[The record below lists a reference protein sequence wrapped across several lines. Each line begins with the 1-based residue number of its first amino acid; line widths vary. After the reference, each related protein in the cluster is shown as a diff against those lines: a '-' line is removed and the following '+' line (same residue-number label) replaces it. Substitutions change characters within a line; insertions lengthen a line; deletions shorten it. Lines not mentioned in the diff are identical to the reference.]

1 MRLRHVV
8 PTILVFAAGALAPVA
23 AHAQS
28 TANGFALDR
37 FNPSERG
44 SEWFA
49 MDSLDL
55 RGRARPAIGLVGELA
70 DSPLVLYNPD
80 GSKRATPVHY
90 QLILHPGASLVLF
103 DRVRVGFD
111 LPIAAYQDGQTG
123 AVSGVTYQGVTS
135 AGVGDLRLG
144 ADVRL
149 FGEYGDAFRLAAGAQ
164 VFVPI
169 GSRSGYLSDGTT
181 RIIIPRAMAAGDI
194 GWFSY

>member
-8 PTILVFAAGALAPVA
+8 PGFLVLAAGALAPVT
-23 AHAQS
+23 AHAQT

-44 SEWFA
+44 SEWFV
-49 MDSLDL
+49 MDSLDM
-55 RGRARPAIGLVGELA
+55 RGRTRPAIGLVGELA

-80 GSKRATPVHY
+80 GSQRAIPVHY

-144 ADVRL
+144 ADVRI
-149 FGEYGDAFRLAAGAQ
+149 FGEYGDAF
-164 VFVPI
+164 
-169 GSRSGYLSDGTT
+169 
-181 RIIIPRAMAAGDI
+181 
-194 GWFSY
+194 

>member
-1 MRLRHVV
+1 MR
-8 PTILVFAAGALAPVA
+8 PSCLVSGLFMFAAAALATTRA
-23 AHAQS
+23 QAQS

-44 SEWFA
+44 SEWFV

-55 RGRARPAIGLVGELA
+55 RGRTRPAIGLVGELA

-123 AVSGVTYQGVTS
+123 S
-135 AGVGDLRLG
+135 
-144 ADVRL
+144 
-149 FGEYGDAFRLAAGAQ
+149 
-164 VFVPI
+164 
-169 GSRSGYLSDGTT
+169 
-181 RIIIPRAMAAGDI
+181 
-194 GWFSY
+194 